1 MVCFP
6 RYPTTLGMSYLT
18 SLRNKFNSEKVLD
31 VTYASKLIY
40 LTHHSQLGLTTCP
53 PDIQGIDQLVEKF
66 RNSSVMDQD
75 PSYRP
80 KVRCARRVLQDDP
93 RY

>member
-1 MVCFP
+1 
-6 RYPTTLGMSYLT
+6 MSGLI
-18 SLRNKFNSEKVLD
+18 SPRNKFNSEKVLD
-31 VTYASKLIY
+31 VTYASKLTHFAYENSY
-40 LTHHSQLGLTTCP
+40 LLLTLCL

-80 KVRCARRVLQDDP
+80 KVCRAC
-93 RY
+93 